1 MGTLKQREP
10 AELMPDAT
18 PPDTPTV
25 EGGHGKYDLAL
36 QEARRSF
43 DEQAAQVGRG
53 RAAMSGL
60 LASGGIAFSVLVVA
74 PGQIVGPH
82 ERPLLVAAAIAFAL
96 LAIGVVLGTLPIR
109 ITPGVR
115 ATDLITWADEAD
127 PPETSTRTLAYYYN
141 EAYTANKKKIDRLAF
156 IHMACLALLAATIVI
171 LTVRLMGA

>member
-1 MGTLKQREP
+1 MGPLERREP
-10 AELMPDAT
+10 AALESDAT
-18 PPDTPTV
+18 QPETLTV

-36 QEARRSF
+36 LEARRSF

-82 ERPLLVAAAIAFAL
+82 EQSLLVAAAVAFAL
-96 LAIGVVLGTLPIR
+96 LAIGVVVGTVPIKV
-109 ITPGVR
+109 TPGVR
-115 ATDLITWADEAD
+115 ATDLITWADEGD
-127 PPETSTRTLAYYYN
+127 RPETSTRTLAYYYN

-156 IHMACLALLAATIVI
+156 IHMACLALFAATIVI